1 MSLKKLVTIIFFFLF
16 FIACLRWLYILL
28 LIAVLLKFIEKMMF
42 TNEIFISDEDLLFQK
57 ILIKGNQ
64 IMHYLSSIKKTYDLL
79 NRFVNPEGTID

>member
-1 MSLKKLVTIIFFFLF
+1 M
-16 FIACLRWLYILL
+16 
-28 LIAVLLKFIEKMMF
+28 EKMMF

-64 IMHYLSSIKKTYDLL
+64 IMHYLCSIKKTYDLL